1 MTDDLVFEPSDQP
14 WSGEGRDVMADVR
27 AAMEKI
33 KAIRL
38 QPEVRTGSE
47 EAFHRYLAAAN
58 IEVRLAAKGWQ
69 PVITELFGVPVR
81 IDPNMP
87 PNMIRI
93 NNVLLIEREDG
104 QRWQLDMDALDG
116 GPVGP
121 ASS

>member
-1 MTDDLVFEPSDQP
+1 MDDLVFEPSDQP
-14 WSGEGRDVMADVR
+14 WSDENHDVMADVR

-33 KAIRL
+33 RAINQR
-38 QPEVRTGSE
+38 PEVRTGSE
-47 EAFHRYLAAAN
+47 EAFRRYLAAMN
-58 IEVRLAAKGWQ
+58 IEVRPAAKGRQ
-69 PVITELFGVPVR
+69 PVITELSGVPVR

-104 QRWQLDMDALDG
+104 QWSQLDMDALDY